1 MKHVKTLLVLSI
13 SLLALICFCQAAGA
27 KQIGSD
33 GPKCIEY
40 VDLGP
45 EIVPQPGQ
53 VLNISI
59 KFNREMDVN
68 SIPICKLVAAEQKIV
83 LNQGNWAEKG
93 FRFNFKPATL
103 DATQSKGIMTF
114 SGARSVEKQLMQ
126 TQSKAICIGNGP
138 IIKRVKSMARFAMEN
153 PHKAIF
159 VNGYNYRTQLGLY
172 EITGDKKHLN
182 NVKKW
187 AAQLLDSQKPQ
198 GYWGTGYGAVYFAD
212 TGSALGLLINY
223 HKWATPKQQKRI
235 IKALE
240 KYITMLEKGDGK
252 ESFIHENGA
261 LGAGYHF
268 AKDGKTFSDT
278 FNGDYTISTSLSGS
292 QIFAAMYYL
301 TGEEKYKTIAIKA
314 TNWLLD
320 SMADD
325 GKLPYIID
333 SWNPGRKNKEYLWY
347 RWTYDTSAYVSEGFI
362 AAWTYID
369 DPAFRKPF
377 EKRVKAHVNFLL
389 WTQND
394 DGSWAKKGS
403 HDQLRSH
410 GLVNLL
416 LWYYYNVDKEP
427 AVARAIRNYYN
438 LLLDEEKSQY
448 LSIPAESIDIDYGK
462 MRQSKAD
469 VNKNDIFLMG
479 IPVSLSSR
487 ALVEI
492 IKPSVDCYRWKDKK

>member
-1 MKHVKTLLVLSI
+1 MKQAKELSMLLI
-13 SLLALICFCQAAGA
+13 SLLALICFCQPACA

-33 GPKCIEY
+33 GPKCVEY

-53 VLNISI
+53 VLNISV

-68 SIPICKLVAAEQKIV
+68 SMPTCKIVTGKEKIV
-83 LNQGNWAEKG
+83 LNHGQWEEKG
-93 FRFNFKPATL
+93 FRFNFKPVTL
-103 DATQSKGIMTF
+103 GQAQSKGLMTF
-114 SGARSVEKQLMQ
+114 SGGKSVEKQLMQ
-126 TQSKAICIGNGP
+126 QQSMAICIGNEP
-138 IIKRVKSMARFAMEN
+138 IIKRVKSIARFAMKN
-153 PHKAIF
+153 LHKAIF

-172 EITGDKKHLN
+172 EITSDEQHLN
-182 NVKKW
+182 NVRKW
-187 AAQLLDSQKPQ
+187 VDELLDSQKPE

-223 HKWATPKQQKRI
+223 YKWATPEQQKRI
-235 IKALE
+235 ITALE
-240 KYITMLEKGDGK
+240 KYIMMLEKGDGK

-261 LGAGYHF
+261 LGAGYHY
-268 AKDGKTFSDT
+268 AKDSKTFSDT

-301 TGEEKYKTIAIKA
+301 TGEEKYKTVAVNA

-320 SMADD
+320 TMADD
-325 GKLPYIID
+325 GRIPYIID
-333 SWNPGRKNKEYLWY
+333 SWNPGRKDKEYLWY
-347 RWTYDTSAYVSEGFI
+347 SWLYDTSAYVSEGFI

-369 DPAFRKPF
+369 DPIFRKQL
-377 EKRVKAHVNFLL
+377 EERVKAHVDFLL

-448 LSIPAESIDIDYGK
+448 LSIPAEGIDIDYGK

-492 IKPSVDCYRWKDKK
+492 IKPSVDCYRWKD

>member
-1 MKHVKTLLVLSI
+1 MNQIRKFLFFSICLLTLVCIGQS
-13 SLLALICFCQAAGA
+13 AFAR
-27 KQIGSD
+27 QIGSG
-33 GPKCIEY
+33 GPKCVEY

-53 VLNISI
+53 ILNISV

-68 SIPICKLVAAEQKIV
+68 STPVCRLVAGKQEFM
-83 LNQGNWAEKG
+83 LDDGHWAEKG
-93 FRFNFKPATL
+93 FRFNFKPVVL
-103 DATQSKGIMTF
+103 DQSQSRGTMTF
-114 SGARSVEKQLMQ
+114 SGAKSVERQLMQ
-126 TQSKAICIGNGP
+126 PQSMPICIGNEP
-138 IIKRVKSMARFAMEN
+138 IVNRVKSIARFAMQN

-172 EITGDKKHLN
+172 EITGDEQHLN
-182 NVKKW
+182 NVRKW
-187 AAQLLDSQKPQ
+187 AAELLDSQKPE

-212 TGSALGLLINY
+212 TGSALGLLVNY
-223 HKWATPKQQKRI
+223 YKYATPEQQKRI
-235 IKALE
+235 ITALE
-240 KYITMLEKGDGK
+240 KYINMLEKGDGK
-252 ESFIHENGA
+252 ESFIHKNGS
-261 LGAGYHF
+261 LGAGYHY
-268 AKDGKTFSDT
+268 APDGKTFSDT
-278 FNGDYTISTSLSGS
+278 FNGDYTISTSLSGC

-301 TGEEKYKTIAIKA
+301 TGQEKYKAVAVNA

-320 SMADD
+320 TMADD
-325 GKLPYIID
+325 GRLPYIID
-333 SWNPGRKNKEYLWY
+333 SWNQGRKDKEYLWY
-347 RWTYDTSAYVSEGFI
+347 RWLYDTSAYVSEGFI
-362 AAWTYID
+362 SAWTYID
-369 DPAFRKPF
+369 DPAFRKQL
-377 EKRVKAHVNFLL
+377 EERVKAHVNFLL

-416 LWYYYNVDKEP
+416 LWYYYNVDKEQ

-438 LLLDEEKSQY
+438 LLLDEETSQY
-448 LSIPAESIDIDYGK
+448 LSIPAEGIDIDYGK

-487 ALVEI
+487 ALVET
-492 IKPSVDCYRWKDKK
+492 IKPSVDCYRWKD

>member
-1 MKHVKTLLVLSI
+1 MKQVRIFLVLSI
-13 SLLALICFCQAAGA
+13 SLLVPICFCQSVHA

-33 GPKCIEY
+33 GPKCVEY

-53 VLNISI
+53 VLNVSV

-68 SIPICKLVAAEQKIV
+68 SIPVCKIV
-83 LNQGNWAEKG
+83 AGKENIIINKGHWVEKG
-93 FRFNFKPATL
+93 LRFDFEPVTL
-103 DATQSKGIMTF
+103 NNVQSKGMMTF

-126 TQSKAICIGNGP
+126 PQSMPVCIGNEP
-138 IIKRVKSMARFAMEN
+138 IIKRVKSIASFAMQN

-172 EITGDKKHLN
+172 EITGDEEHLN

-187 AAQLLDSQKPQ
+187 ASELLDSQQPQ

-223 HKWATPKQQKRI
+223 YKWATPDQQKRI
-235 IKALE
+235 ITALE
-240 KYITMLEKGDGK
+240 KYIDMLEKGDGK
-252 ESFIHENGA
+252 ESFIHENGS
-261 LGAGYHF
+261 LGAGYHY
-268 AKDGKTFSDT
+268 AEDGKTFSDT
-278 FNGDYTISTSLSGS
+278 FNGDYTISTSLSGC

-301 TGEEKYKTIAIKA
+301 TGQEKYKTVAINA

-320 SMADD
+320 TMADD
-325 GKLPYIID
+325 GRIPYIID
-333 SWNPGRKNKEYLWY
+333 SWNPGRKDKEYLWY
-347 RWTYDTSAYVSEGFI
+347 SWLYDTSAYVSEGFI

-369 DPAFRKPF
+369 DPAFRKQL
-377 EKRVKAHVNFLL
+377 EERVKAHVNFLL

-394 DGSWAKKGS
+394 DGSWAKKES

-416 LWYYYNVDKEP
+416 IWYYYNVDKEP

-448 LSIPAESIDIDYGK
+448 LSIPAEGIDIDYGK

-469 VNKNDIFLMG
+469 VNKDDVFLMG

-487 ALVEI
+487 ALVET
-492 IKPSVDCYRWKDKK
+492 IKPSVDCYRWKD